1 MLPRCSAAEFGFK
14 VVACYHPLQA
24 FRTATGVSFSELS
37 RDDHL
42 GSIEL
47 PCGQCIGCR
56 MARASEWEMRV
67 MHEASL
73 HERNCFV
80 TLTYAPGNLPPYGSL
95 CYRDFQLFMKRLRK
109 KRGGNV
115 RFYMCGEYGELNRR
129 PHYHA
134 CLFGVDFPDAKE
146 SGRSKSGM
154 CFSESEE
161 LDALW
166 TFGKCTVQELVR
178 ETAGYCAR
186 YIMKKALGEAA
197 KSAYTYVD
205 EFGEMHEL
213 EPEFSHM
220 SLKPGIGADWLR
232 LNYKEVYPSD
242 FVIANGSKRPVPRY
256 YDKMAKNLAVYEDV
270 EYKRVKRG
278 LEFVSEKSPER
289 LAVREEVHLGR
300 VSNLKRDLS

>member
-1 MLPRCSAAEFGFK
+1 MTCFSPLSAVRMADGSI
-14 VVACYHPLQA
+14 
-24 FRTATGVSFSELS
+24 SFSYKH
-37 RDDHL
+37 RPL
-42 GSIEL
+42 GLPLEF

-56 MARASEWEMRV
+56 LERSRQWAMRCMFESEF
-67 MHEASL
+67 HD
-73 HERNCFV
+73 RNCFI
-80 TLTYAPGNLPPYGSL
+80 TLTYDDEHLPKNGDLDKS
-95 CYRDFQLFMKRLRK
+95 DFQRFMKRLRK
-109 KRGGNV
+109 KFGKGV
-115 RFYMCGEYGELNRR
+115 RFFHCGEYGERTNR

-161 LDALW
+161 LESLW

-197 KSAYTYVD
+197 KTVYTYVD

-213 EPEFSHM
+213 EPEFAHM

-242 FVIANGSKRPVPRY
+242 FVISNGEKRPVPR
-256 YDKMAKNLAVYEDV
+256 
-270 EYKRVKRG
+270 
-278 LEFVSEKSPER
+278 
-289 LAVREEVHLGR
+289 
-300 VSNLKRDLS
+300 